1 MLLSLALSTNLLRPH
16 QLGHQI
22 YTNNRSSLANFF
34 LRFSNETYR
43 GAQKKAVRPEGRTAG
58 KIQSTF
64 NKKPLQ
70 VETDAK
76 LVDVLLVVAVGGVG
90 RQEVEVDF
98 ETRGE
103 DEPAALGSDGDI
115 AAEAVEFSPVG

>member
-1 MLLSLALSTNLLRPH
+1 MRRTGVLK
-16 QLGHQI
+16 I
-22 YTNNRSSLANFF
+22 
-34 LRFSNETYR
+34 E
-43 GAQKKAVRPEGRTAG
+43 AVRPEGRTAG

-70 VETDAK
+70 VETDAEF
-76 LVDVLLVVAVGGVG
+76 VDAFFVLAVGGVG
-90 RQEVEVDF
+90 GQEVEVNL

>member
-1 MLLSLALSTNLLRPH
+1 MRRTGTLK
-16 QLGHQI
+16 I
-22 YTNNRSSLANFF
+22 
-34 LRFSNETYR
+34 E
-43 GAQKKAVRPEGRTAG
+43 AVRPEGRTAG

-76 LVDVLLVVAVGGVG
+76 LVDAFFVLAVGGVG
-90 RQEVEVDF
+90 RQEVEVNL

-103 DEPAALGSDGDI
+103 DEPATLGSDGDI